1 MEDKNMT
8 IKRLA
13 ALFSALILLALC
25 AAPAALAYTFDA
37 YYIIPDSDTRLLTEN
52 ELWQYSRETLRY
64 IRNEILA
71 RNGYAFSMDKF
82 YSFFNAKPWYRAGG
96 YETVNKLSSVEW
108 SNINTV
114 KKVEKDM
121 DKKKTEN
128 LNGVLIEDV
137 INYQNYVGG
146 FGNKNSYGNPRG
158 NGSGLVIGSSTSSS
172 GSASTVKPVTPQ
184 PYYIYNSQYIIP
196 DSNTR
201 YLTEGELWG
210 YTREALRYIRNE
222 ILARHGY
229 VFGDN
234 KFGRY
239 FSTKDWYVAGGY
251 EKAILTGLEWDNVDL
266 LHKVERDMDALK
278 TSNDSGLDITT
289 IIYHQNNGTYPGK

>member
-1 MEDKNMT
+1 MEDKPMT
-8 IKRLA
+8 IKRLIS
-13 ALFSALILLALC
+13 LFSALVLLALC
-25 AAPAALAYTFDA
+25 AAPAALAYTFDP
-37 YYIIPDSDTRLLTEN
+37 YYIIPDSDVRKLSED

-82 YSFFNAKPWYRAGG
+82 YKFFNAKPWYVAGG
-96 YETVNKLSSVEW
+96 YNTVNKLSAVEW
-108 SNINTV
+108 DNITLI
-114 KKVEKDM
+114 KKVEKAM
-121 DKKKTEN
+121 DNKKTEN
-128 LNGVLIEDV
+128 KDGVLIEDI

-146 FGNKNSYGNPRG
+146 YGNKNSYGNPRG
-158 NGSGLVIGSSTSSS
+158 DGSGQVIGGSSATAKPST
-172 GSASTVKPVTPQ
+172 TVKPVTPQ

-201 YLTEGELWG
+201 RLSEGELWG

-222 ILARHGY
+222 LLARHGY
-229 VFGDN
+229 IFGDN

-239 FSTKDWYVAGGY
+239 FKTKDWYEEGGY
-251 EKAILTGLEWDNVDL
+251 EKAVLTNLEWDNINLVR
-266 LHKVERDMDALK
+266 KVERDMDTLK

-289 IIYHQNNGTYPGK
+289 IVYHQNNGTYPGR